1 MALITHQGISDAI
14 ANLQPNPV
22 TLKGRLVSL
31 IHSYFPTDER
41 LEEIDSIPA
50 EELIKQLW
58 EIDDPAGIRQK
69 KKNLSSL
76 KSSINKDLK
85 NLARQGKNPEGLI
98 INRDNVF
105 TISDEHKDDLLQKL
119 GLSGAL
125 DPKDILTLMRGIL
138 DSAMQGDGQKETA
151 TSLLKELDKTREMIA
166 KAAGLGDAAQPKS
179 APGTGITDA
188 AAGRSLDG
196 AAITGTIPGEDER
209 QTATTGGKAEEEPA
223 GPTMDMGAGGAD
235 GAEDKSAGE
244 ELLDDD
250 EFKLLDETEILEQEA
265 EIAVDAPGAADAA
278 LAEGELSEQGT
289 GEGTQGD
296 GGAEAGPATEELLDE
311 KEFDILDEAEI
322 LEQETDIVDD
332 VPGVADTGMAEGELS
347 EQGTGEGTQGD
358 GGAEAGPATE
368 ELLNEEEF
376 ELLDETE
383 ILEQEAEIAVDAPGT
398 VDAAL
403 AEGELSEQ
411 GTGEG
416 TQGDGGAEAGPATE
430 ELLNE

>member
-332 VPGVADTGMAEGELS
+332 VPGVADTGMAEG
-347 EQGTGEGTQGD
+347 
-358 GGAEAGPATE
+358 
-368 ELLNEEEF
+368 
-376 ELLDETE
+376 
-383 ILEQEAEIAVDAPGT
+383 
-398 VDAAL
+398 
-403 AEGELSEQ
+403 
-411 GTGEG
+411 
-416 TQGDGGAEAGPATE
+416 
-430 ELLNE
+430 